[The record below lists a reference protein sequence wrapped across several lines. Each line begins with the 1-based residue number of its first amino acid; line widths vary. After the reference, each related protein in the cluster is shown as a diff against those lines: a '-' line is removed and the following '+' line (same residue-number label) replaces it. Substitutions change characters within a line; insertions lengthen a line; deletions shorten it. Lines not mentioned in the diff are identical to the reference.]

1 MEFSLFGK
9 QKKFLKLKNGRCEKV
24 IKIYDVKKLPKC
36 FALLT
41 LVYWF
46 DRLEKQQKGDK
57 ISVFF
62 EMTGAGLSNMDMEFV
77 QYLIMLFRD
86 YYPYFLNYIIIF
98 EMSWILNGTFK
109 NYESYLDI
117 N

>member
-1 MEFSLFGK
+1 MF
-9 QKKFLKLKNGRCEKV
+9 
-24 IKIYDVKKLPKC
+24 
-36 FALLT
+36 T

-117 N
+117 NKFFFFSAAWKVIKSWMPAKSVNMVDFSNFVV

>member
-1 MEFSLFGK
+1 M
-9 QKKFLKLKNGRCEKV
+9 
-24 IKIYDVKKLPKC
+24 C
-36 FALLT
+36 FAAF

-98 EMSWILNGTFK
+98 EMSWILNGTIFIYLYDSFLNK
-109 NYESYLDI
+109 NQIVYFQLLGKLSRVGCLQSLLTW
-117 N
+117 